1 MSTLKLQSARA
12 GDILRSASP
21 RSFSHFHFSPDVVG
35 RDCPRRSAST
45 SSTKWKTRRLSLK
58 RICVRGCVILK
69 STIVR
74 QWHWIREMVM
84 EGNRRN
90 IPFILSREIV
100 SLRLAEGNADSRE
113 KLTGVIKI
121 MKTDK
126 SIKPKRLIN
135 QTAWTTELSGEI
147 KFHLEI
153 FLGIAR
159 DIYIYIFNAGLLK
172 WIDYN
177 S

>member
-1 MSTLKLQSARA
+1 MSTLKLQSERTE
-12 GDILRSASP
+12 DILFSAFP
-21 RSFSHFHFSPDVVG
+21 PSFSLFHFSPDVVG
-35 RDCPRRSAST
+35 RDYPRRSAST
-45 SSTKWKTRRLSLK
+45 SSTKWKTWRLSLK
-58 RICVRGCVILK
+58 RVCVRGCVILK

-74 QWHWIREMVM
+74 QWHWIREMEV
-84 EGNRRN
+84 ETGG
-90 IPFILSREIV
+90 IFLLY
-100 SLRLAEGNADSRE
+100 SLAKSFLWDSQGDADSRGRE

-135 QTAWTTELSGEI
+135 QTAWTTELFGEI

-159 DIYIYIFNAGLLK
+159 HIYL
-172 WIDYN
+172 
-177 S
+177 